1 MCSRCYNV
9 FMAIF
14 NNYQKNRNSNHA
26 RKGACFSVTMPY
38 SVESKLKEIQK
49 SMGLN
54 SRSQT
59 IVFLI
64 HHYEREQK
72 AFDGIEKLADLVDK
86 VLANEST
93 LEKSNITK
101 VKAKSDVVE
110 QVELPYNDNN

>member
-9 FMAIF
+9 FMVMF
-14 NNYQKNRNSNHA
+14 KSYSKNTNSNHA

-38 SVESKLKEIQK
+38 NVESRLKEIQK

-64 HHYEREQK
+64 HHYDREQK
-72 AFDGIEKLADLVDK
+72 AFDGIEKLAELVDK
-86 VLANEST
+86 VLANESS